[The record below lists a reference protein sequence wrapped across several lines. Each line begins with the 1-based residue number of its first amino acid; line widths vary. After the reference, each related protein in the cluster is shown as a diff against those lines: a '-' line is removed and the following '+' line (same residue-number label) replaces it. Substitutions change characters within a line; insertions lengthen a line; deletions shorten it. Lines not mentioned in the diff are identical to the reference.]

1 MKIETTSRE
10 DYLKAILVL
19 SRKYNPVRSIDL
31 ASYLGFS
38 RPSISRAVSLLES
51 EGYITVQNHGL
62 YLTEKGKKTAE
73 ETYDKFCFFAETL
86 ISIGVSPKTAK
97 EDACRLEHAISN
109 ESFDKI
115 KMNLIKK
122 K

>member
-1 MKIETTSRE
+1 MKIQTTSRE

-19 SRKYNPVRSIDL
+19 SRKYNHVRSTDL

-51 EGYITVQNHGL
+51 DGYITIQNHGL
-62 YLTEKGKKTAE
+62 YLTEKGKETAKT
-73 ETYDKFCFFAETL
+73 TYEKFCFFADAL
-86 ISIGVSPKTAK
+86 ISIGVTPETAL

-115 KMNLIKK
+115 KMKIN
-122 K
+122 